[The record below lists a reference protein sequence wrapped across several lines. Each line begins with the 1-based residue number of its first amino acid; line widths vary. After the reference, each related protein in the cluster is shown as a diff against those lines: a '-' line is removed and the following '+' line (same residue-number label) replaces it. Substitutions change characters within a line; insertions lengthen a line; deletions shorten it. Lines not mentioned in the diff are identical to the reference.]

1 MTETRTPH
9 PVRVDGVLDTP
20 LSRWLWLVKWLLLV
34 PHVVVLVFLW
44 IAWIGCTVAAFFAV
58 LVTGRYPRPLFDF
71 SVGVLRWTWRVQ
83 YYGYSALGTD
93 RYPPFTL
100 GEVPGYPASFC
111 VSYPQRLSR
120 GLVLVKWL
128 LALPHYLVVALFIG
142 GGVWVGT
149 AGWGS
154 DDVWDDGWA
163 FGGLVPLLVLVAG
176 VVLLFTGRYPAPVHD
191 IVLGMDRWVLRVAA
205 YTGLL
210 TDTYPP
216 FRLDLGGTDPGSGPA
231 VSSPVAA
238 PAGAVLTGT
247 PAGSAAAPPSPYPVP
262 GRWTAGRVVAVVVGA
277 LLLAAST
284 GPLAA
289 GGALLWADT
298 TQREDGLLWSADA
311 DVTSDRYAVTTGDLA
326 LGGQGLD
333 WVVDDL
339 LGTVR
344 LRATPADPDDELFV
358 GVGRTA
364 DVARYLDGVGHSVL
378 DEIGGD
384 GVPSDAVTTRD
395 VPGAAPATAPG
406 EAGIWVTSAAGAGT
420 RDLDWRPADGDWTLV
435 LMRADG
441 AAGVSAEV
449 AVAAPVPGLTWISVL
464 LLLAGV
470 LLAGV
475 GTALVVLG
483 VYRAGTANPP
493 PGGVPAAGPPP
504 APVLTGG
511 PQRR

>member
-1 MTETRTPH
+1 MTEIRPSH
-9 PVRVDGVLDTP
+9 PVRVDGVLDAP
-20 LSRWLWLVKWLLLV
+20 LSRWLWLLKWLLLL

-44 IAWIGCTVAAFFAV
+44 LAWIGCTVAAFVAV

-100 GEVPGYPASFC
+100 AEVPGYPASFS
-111 VSYPQRLSR
+111 VSYPERMSR

-149 AGWGS
+149 TGWG
-154 DDVWDDGWA
+154 DGWGDGWDEGWA
-163 FGGLVPLLVLVAG
+163 FGGLVSLLVVIAA
-176 VVLLFTGRYPAPVHD
+176 VVLLVTGRYPQPLFD
-191 IVLGMDRWVLRVAA
+191 LVLGMDRWVLRVAA

-210 TDTYPP
+210 TDAYPP
-216 FRLDLGGTDPGSGPA
+216 FRLDLGGTDPGSGRA
-231 VSSPVAA
+231 VPTSAGADPVLTGTTAGAA
-238 PAGAVLTGT
+238 PAGPR
-247 PAGSAAAPPSPYPVP
+247 PAP
-262 GRWTAGRVVAVVVGA
+262 GRWTAGRVTAVVVGA

-284 GPLAA
+284 GPIVA

-326 LGGQGLD
+326 LGGEGLD

-344 LRATPADPDDELFV
+344 LQAAPADPDDELFV

-364 DVARYLDGVGHSVL
+364 DVARYLDGVGHAVL

-384 GVPSDAVTTRD
+384 GVPSDTVTTRD
-395 VPGAAPATAPG
+395 VPGEAPAVEPG
-406 EAGIWVTSAAGAGT
+406 EAGIWVASASGAGT
-420 RDLDWRPADGDWTLV
+420 RDLDWRPGDGDWTLV

-449 AVAAPVPGLTWISVL
+449 AVAAPVPGLTWLSVA
-464 LLLAGV
+464 LLLAGAA
-470 LLAGV
+470 LAAG

-483 VYRAGTANPP
+483 AHRTAATPP
-493 PGGVPAAGPPP
+493 APGGVRIPGPRP
-504 APVLTGG
+504 APRDSTPV
-511 PQRR
+511 RR

>member
-1 MTETRTPH
+1 VTEIRTSH
-9 PVRVDGVLDTP
+9 PVRVDGVLDAP
-20 LSRWLWLVKWLLLV
+20 ISRWLWLLKWLLLV
-34 PHVVVLVFLW
+34 PHVVVLAFLW
-44 IAWIGCTVAAFFAV
+44 LAWLLVTVAAFFAV
-58 LVTGRYPRPLFDF
+58 LVTGRYPRSLFDF

-100 GEVPGYPASFC
+100 AEVPGYPASFH
-111 VSYPQRLSR
+111 VTYPERMSR

-128 LALPHYLVVALFIG
+128 LALPHYLVVALFVG
-142 GGVWVGT
+142 GGIWVGT
-149 AGWGS
+149 TGWGG
-154 DDVWDDGWA
+154 DGWDDGWA
-163 FGGLVPLLVLVAG
+163 FGGLVSLLVVVSAL
-176 VVLLFTGRYPAPVHD
+176 VLLFTGRYPEPLFD
-191 IVLGMDRWVLRVAA
+191 LVLGMDRWVLRVTA
-205 YTGLL
+205 YVGLL
-210 TDTYPP
+210 TDVYPP

-231 VSSPVAA
+231 VPATA
-238 PAGAVLTGT
+238 PAVLTAT
-247 PAGSAAAPPSPYPVP
+247 SAGPAAAPPSPYPVP
-262 GRWTAGRVVAVVVGA
+262 GRWTAGRVTAVVVGA
-277 LLLAAST
+277 VLLAVST
-284 GPLAA
+284 GPLVA

-311 DVTSDRYAVTTGDLA
+311 EVSSDRYAVTTGDLA
-326 LGGQGLD
+326 LGGEGLD

-344 LRATPADPDDELFV
+344 LQATPVRPDDELFV

-384 GVPSDAVTTRD
+384 GVPSDTVTTRD
-395 VPGAAPATAPG
+395 VPGEAPAAAPG
-406 EAGIWVTSAAGAGT
+406 EAGIWEASAAGAGT
-420 RDLDWRPADGDWTLV
+420 RELDWRPADGDWTLV

-449 AVAAPVPGLTWISVL
+449 AVAAPVPGLTWIAVV

-470 LLAGV
+470 VLAAG

-483 VYRAGTANPP
+483 VHRAATTPLPAD
-493 PGGVPAAGPPP
+493 GVRIPEPRP
-504 APVLTGG
+504 APSDGTRV
-511 PQRR
+511 RR